1 MDFGWII
8 TLVFLLGAATVGY
21 VAYAKVRA
29 GQQPGEAWIDALLA
43 KVRKDKAPVPA
54 PAPAPAP
61 APSAPAAAPALPT
74 PALTAV
80 LTQADIDRAVTAA
93 LASRAASEAAAQP
106 TPTPAPTGGTMHPA
120 SNAYLLDPAGNY
132 PDVSPDGYGLYY
144 QVGGD
149 KKPVPG
155 TVPTLS
161 YAGISSFKDKAA
173 IDAWIAASKRRDA
186 ALDAWAETWKAE
198 TFNGPIS
205 VAGMKDK
212 PGDLAYLDARVEDYK
227 VATNR
232 DLFRDVFAG
241 SNPEIMHLRNIGMA
255 HINQGLPYD
264 PTLPGVVDTLKGRHR
279 KG

>member
-1 MDFGWII
+1 MDFGWILM
-8 TLVFLLGAATVGY
+8 LVFLIGAVVVGY

-43 KVRKDKAPVPA
+43 KVRGKPEAIV
-54 PAPAPAP
+54 
-61 APSAPAAAPALPT
+61 PT
-74 PALTAV
+74 PTTTATTDV
-80 LTQADIDRAVTAA
+80 QVISNQAADLSRTMPPTLTQVDVDRAVAAA
-93 LASRAASEAAAQP
+93 LASGDR
-106 TPTPAPTGGTMHPA
+106 TMHPA
-120 SNAYLLDPAGNY
+120 SNAYLLDGNY

-149 KKPVPG
+149 RKPVPG

-161 YAGISSFKDKAA
+161 YAGISSFKDKAE

-205 VAGMKDK
+205 VAGMQDK
-212 PGDLAYLDARVEDYK
+212 PGDLAYLDGRVEDYK

-241 SNPEIMHLRNIGMA
+241 SNPEIMVLRNIGMA
-255 HINQGLPYD
+255 HINQGLPFD
-264 PTLPGVVDTLKGRHR
+264 PALPGVVDTLKERNRNG
-279 KG
+279 